1 MWNSA
6 AATSCFPQSMSA
18 PHNSDRVQSDQ
29 SARCTKKLE
38 LHAGGPASSGARNIG
53 LKRCS
58 ALRLSDANLRR
69 ALQHAG
75 LLGAPLFSSP
85 DDMSRALC
93 CHAAVIIFHLS
104 LNVTS
109 FNVCSRFHLLRLSRQ
124 YVRAACGRT
133 PCPCPR
139 HPETQ
144 VTRRPSTPDNP
155 STRPIDK
162 E

>member
-1 MWNSA
+1 MLLLQVASPKACQRLTILIVYSLISLRA
-6 AATSCFPQSMSA
+6 APKSLNFMLGGLPRQGHTTS
-18 PHNSDRVQSDQ
+18 D
-29 SARCTKKLE
+29 L
-38 LHAGGPASSGARNIG
+38 SGV
-53 LKRCS
+53 LPP
-58 ALRLSDANLRR
+58 RLSDANLRR

-124 YVRAACGRT
+124 YVRTMCTQHVGALRALVQDIQRPKLPADLQPQIT
-133 PCPCPR
+133 PVQDP
-139 HPETQ
+139 
-144 VTRRPSTPDNP
+144 
-155 STRPIDK
+155 
-162 E
+162 

>member
-1 MWNSA
+1 MLLLQVASPKACQRLTILIVYSLISLRA
-6 AATSCFPQSMSA
+6 APKSLNFMLGGLPRQGHTTS
-18 PHNSDRVQSDQ
+18 D
-29 SARCTKKLE
+29 L
-38 LHAGGPASSGARNIG
+38 SGV
-53 LKRCS
+53 LPP
-58 ALRLSDANLRR
+58 RLSDANLRR

-109 FNVCSRFHLLRLSRQ
+109 FDVCSSFHLFRLSRQ
-124 YVRAACGRT
+124 YVRAACGGT

-139 HPETQ
+139 HSETQ